1 MCTCTQAVRHTPSTS
16 NHWHVH
22 VAGNAVGLSV
32 VQEPH
37 AQRNDQGFYQLP
49 TTTKAVT
56 VSLPS
61 FTMATAAVSAMATPG
76 LASDPGQLQWVCR

>member
-1 MCTCTQAVRHTPSTS
+1 MIFE
-16 NHWHVH
+16 H
-22 VAGNAVGLSV
+22 VAGHAVGLSV

-37 AQRNDQGFYQLP
+37 AKRNDRGFYQLP

-56 VSLPS
+56 LSLSS
-61 FTMATAAVSAMATPG
+61 FTMATVAVSAMGTPG